1 MRIAEDGNPG
11 EAIPIEPRPVDRTG
25 ARALA
30 GEVGGVVDA
39 GGAVEAPAT
48 TRLPSHPTD
57 DPVAV
62 YVAARLAQETTNQTT
77 KKTKSEE
84 S

>member
-25 ARALA
+25 ARVLA
-30 GEVGGVVDA
+30 GEVGGVAAA
-39 GGAVEAPAT
+39 GGAGEAPAT
-48 TRLPSHPTD
+48 TKLPRWPTD

-62 YVAARLAQETTNQTT
+62 KEAARLAQEAAERAAGQAD
-77 KKTKSEE
+77 EE